1 MAAKQENTTQLLPK
15 FIRTLREMTD
25 RKELYSSRSII
36 NDMMLCVTATQGMR
50 LEALEGQADLAR
62 QQNNKQWLKTVA
74 KDADT
79 LQFYGRDWINHHLYA
94 LPQTSKKPSKMP
106 ATGPSRDIRLG
117 QDPTIQR
124 RVEDA
129 LADEPIDYSIT
140 AEEEE
145 KLFAVS
151 TEGQDSPTIEE
162 FDVDV
167 LMSDVSG
174 CPSPQ
179 KEALVSSIVAQS
191 PQPSAETSCL
201 VSSIVAEETVAR
213 KSTRSPV
220 RFPKDEARKKTTKE
234 KTASERKSSPKRDQA
249 RPPRRTSP
257 RKRPLSPS
265 RSRRD
270 HKQRRRSPSR
280 SPQRR
285 RESQRRRPRS
295 PYRQRRRSSPKRHV
309 SRRVEYASKQNQ
321 PGSRN
326 LMSLIV
332 KASSLPRRG
341 PKKDARPAQVNRQ
354 VEICPVVKCSSEVS
368 RMQAATHLPG
378 IFDDQLE
385 PTEELMRRRI
395 SVLKICESRLL
406 GSVSNL
412 SGLVDYVNDLKQ
424 VRRGKCQVSMRQ
436 TKAIEAMCHLQG
448 CSVPE
453 EFTLV
458 PANSAASLL
467 HWRILLVIVA
477 CLSERDRQDLI
488 TRHPPSSTWKEE
500 EKDLPEGIDSHFHLD
515 RSRAALGKPR
525 ASVEDLCK
533 HVSPDRQ
540 FRFKLTRGVIIFCDP
555 ETYLSSEEVQ
565 HLTQDGYK
573 IASGLHPKYLDSST
587 EAAFPAFQRCL
598 SMPEVGALGEV
609 GLDYTVDPSMWPKQH
624 AVLDR
629 VLEHLQPS
637 HVLVLNARGMM
648 SGQPEGTYI
657 QLLYQLKGV
666 VPREQKIHLYCFG
679 GNRDTMDQWQRV
691 FPNTHFGFTG
701 MVQHFSHDSKE
712 ALRQLQEDKLL
723 LETDAPYFRIGGRAH
738 SSPALIGMVADMVA
752 KIRGQT
758 WKQVLEYASRNASRL
773 YQMSA

>member
-1 MAAKQENTTQLLPK
+1 MCNSYSGDEVGGPQ
-15 FIRTLREMTD
+15 
-25 RKELYSSRSII
+25 RK
-36 NDMMLCVTATQGMR
+36 
-50 LEALEGQADLAR
+50 ADLAR
-62 QQNNKQWLKTVA
+62 QQNNKQWLKNVA

-79 LQFYGRDWINHHLYA
+79 LQFHGRDWINQHLYA

-129 LADEPIDYSIT
+129 LADEPMDYSIT

-179 KEALVSSIVAQS
+179 KEAFVSSIVAQS

-213 KSTRSPV
+213 KKSRSPV
-220 RFPKDEARKKTTKE
+220 RFPKEDSMKKTTKD

-265 RSRRD
+265 RSRID

-285 RESQRRRPRS
+285 RESPRRRPRS
-295 PYRQRRRSSPKRHV
+295 PYRQRRRVSPKRHV
-309 SRRVEYASKQNQ
+309 SRRVEYASKRDQT
-321 PGSRN
+321 GSGN
-326 LMSLIV
+326 PMSLIV
-332 KASSLPRRG
+332 KASSSPRRG
-341 PKKDARPAQVNRQ
+341 PKKDTRPAQVNRQ

-368 RMQAATHLPG
+368 RMHAATHLPG

-436 TKAIEAMCHLQG
+436 TKAMEAMCHLQG

-458 PANSAASLL
+458 PANSPASLL

-488 TRHPPSSTWKEE
+488 TRHPPSST
-500 EKDLPEGIDSHFHLD
+500 
-515 RSRAALGKPR
+515 
-525 ASVEDLCK
+525 
-533 HVSPDRQ
+533 
-540 FRFKLTRGVIIFCDP
+540 
-555 ETYLSSEEVQ
+555 
-565 HLTQDGYK
+565 
-573 IASGLHPKYLDSST
+573 
-587 EAAFPAFQRCL
+587 
-598 SMPEVGALGEV
+598 
-609 GLDYTVDPSMWPKQH
+609 
-624 AVLDR
+624 
-629 VLEHLQPS
+629 
-637 HVLVLNARGMM
+637 
-648 SGQPEGTYI
+648 
-657 QLLYQLKGV
+657 
-666 VPREQKIHLYCFG
+666 
-679 GNRDTMDQWQRV
+679 
-691 FPNTHFGFTG
+691 
-701 MVQHFSHDSKE
+701 
-712 ALRQLQEDKLL
+712 
-723 LETDAPYFRIGGRAH
+723 
-738 SSPALIGMVADMVA
+738 
-752 KIRGQT
+752 
-758 WKQVLEYASRNASRL
+758 
-773 YQMSA
+773 

>member
-1 MAAKQENTTQLLPK
+1 MAAQQENTTQLLPK

-36 NDMMLCVTATQGMR
+36 NELMLCVTATQGMR

-62 QQNNKQWLKTVA
+62 QQNNKQWLKNVA

-79 LQFYGRDWINHHLYA
+79 LQFHGRDWINQHLYA

-124 RVEDA
+124 RVKDA
-129 LADEPIDYSIT
+129 LADEPMDYSIT

-213 KSTRSPV
+213 KKSRSPV
-220 RFPKDEARKKTTKE
+220 RFPKEDSMKKTTKD

-285 RESQRRRPRS
+285 RESPRRRPRS
-295 PYRQRRRSSPKRHV
+295 PYRQRRRVSPKRHV
-309 SRRVEYASKQNQ
+309 SRRVEYASKRDQT
-321 PGSRN
+321 GSGN
-326 LMSLIV
+326 PMSLIV
-332 KASSLPRRG
+332 KASSSPRRG
-341 PKKDARPAQVNRQ
+341 PKKDTRPAQVNRQ

-368 RMQAATHLPG
+368 RMHAATHLPG

-436 TKAIEAMCHLQG
+436 TKAMEAMCHLQG

-458 PANSAASLL
+458 PANSPASLL

-500 EKDLPEGIDSHFHLD
+500 EEDLQEGIDSHFHLD

-533 HVSPDRQ
+533 HVRPDRQ
-540 FRFKLTRGVIIFCDP
+540 FRF
-555 ETYLSSEEVQ
+555 Q
-565 HLTQDGYK
+565 
-573 IASGLHPKYLDSST
+573 
-587 EAAFPAFQRCL
+587 
-598 SMPEVGALGEV
+598 
-609 GLDYTVDPSMWPKQH
+609 VD
-624 AVLDR
+624 R
-629 VLEHLQPS
+629 RS
-637 HVLVLNARGMM
+637 HHIL
-648 SGQPEGTYI
+648 
-657 QLLYQLKGV
+657 
-666 VPREQKIHLYCFG
+666 
-679 GNRDTMDQWQRV
+679 
-691 FPNTHFGFTG
+691 
-701 MVQHFSHDSKE
+701 
-712 ALRQLQEDKLL
+712 
-723 LETDAPYFRIGGRAH
+723 
-738 SSPALIGMVADMVA
+738 
-752 KIRGQT
+752 
-758 WKQVLEYASRNASRL
+758 
-773 YQMSA
+773 